1 MNSSTFENLKPYL
14 FGNYSK
20 NSITALLR
28 YVIMA
33 KGNHIYLVLMLQAG
47 VSFFWLAVVMVIKGN
62 HNHAS
67 QKIGD
72 QKVFQCGLT
81 QLWCLL

>member
-1 MNSSTFENLKPYL
+1 
-14 FGNYSK
+14 
-20 NSITALLR
+20 
-28 YVIMA
+28 MA